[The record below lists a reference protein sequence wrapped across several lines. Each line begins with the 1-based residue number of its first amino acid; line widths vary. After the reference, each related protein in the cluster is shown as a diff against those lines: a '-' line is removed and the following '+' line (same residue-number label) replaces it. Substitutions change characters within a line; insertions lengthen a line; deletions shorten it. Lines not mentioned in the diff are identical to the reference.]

1 MGSCHIIQEVGYS
14 PKRHAI
20 YIPPCCVLMTPVRAA
35 VLLSN
40 HLLVRL
46 LVFLQTYEVCGCRNC
61 HVYFVH
67 VPEQ

>member
-20 YIPPCCVLMTPVRAA
+20 YISLRYVLMTPVHAA
-35 VLLSN
+35 ALLSN
-40 HLLVRL
+40 CFLVRL
-46 LVFLQTYEVCGCRNC
+46 LVFLQTYAVCGCRNC